1 MIPIDDPANLGP
13 TLGHYRVMLGLS
25 LRKVA
30 RGVANRTGRHEDHVR
45 AQICAWETGR
55 TVPGMVAV
63 KPYLAE
69 LRLGVALVP
78 LDDDGPK
85 AAPESTEGAE
95 QASGVDGSRGGD
107 SNGSTGRT
115 EALALLRY
123 ALHLRQHGER
133 APGGNET
140 WHEFDQRA
148 EALLRGIDDADF
160 CRAVGCHPHR
170 HDTEETR

>member
-1 MIPIDDPANLGP
+1 MIALDDPANLGP

-85 AAPESTEGAE
+85 TAPESTESAE
-95 QASGVDGSRGGD
+95 QAASGVDGEGLGD
-107 SNGSTGRT
+107 S
-115 EALALLRY
+115 
-123 ALHLRQHGER
+123 
-133 APGGNET
+133 
-140 WHEFDQRA
+140 
-148 EALLRGIDDADF
+148 
-160 CRAVGCHPHR
+160 RAVGTLSGGEASCGRTVNECRMCEGTCEPVSGG
-170 HDTEETR
+170 EA

>member
-1 MIPIDDPANLGP
+1 MI
-13 TLGHYRVMLGLS
+13 
-25 LRKVA
+25 
-30 RGVANRTGRHEDHVR
+30 RTHDE
-45 AQICAWETGR
+45 IR
-55 TVPGMVAV
+55 TERP
-63 KPYLAE
+63 PL
-69 LRLGVALVP
+69 ALVP
-78 LDDDGPK
+78 LDDDGPET
-85 AAPESTEGAE
+85 APDSTDSAE

>member
-69 LRLGVALVP
+69 LRLGVTLVP
-78 LDDDGPK
+78 LGADGPET
-85 AAPESTEGAE
+85 APESTESAE
-95 QASGVDGSRGGD
+95 QASGVDGEGLGD
-107 SNGSTGRT
+107 SRAAGTLSGG
-115 EALALLRY
+115 EA
-123 ALHLRQHGER
+123 
-133 APGGNET
+133 
-140 WHEFDQRA
+140 
-148 EALLRGIDDADF
+148 
-160 CRAVGCHPHR
+160 
-170 HDTEETR
+170 

>member
-1 MIPIDDPANLGP
+1 MTNGMIRIDDPANLGP

-45 AQICAWETGR
+45 AQICAWETGH

-69 LRLGVALVP
+69 LGLGVALVP
-78 LDDDGPK
+78 LDDDGPET
-85 AAPESTEGAE
+85 ALRATESAETAP
-95 QASGVDGSRGGD
+95 GVDGPREGNPNGD
-107 SNGSTGRT
+107 DP
-115 EALALLRY
+115 E
-123 ALHLRQHGER
+123 
-133 APGGNET
+133 
-140 WHEFDQRA
+140 
-148 EALLRGIDDADF
+148 F
-160 CRAVGCHPHR
+160 CRIVGC